1 MCWQLLAVAVTSR
14 VPGAGQRI
22 PGMLRVPN
30 PGMLRVPN
38 PGMLRVPNPGMLR
51 VPDTGML
58 RVPNPGMLQVPNPGM
73 LRVPDPGMLRVPNP
87 GMLQVPNPG
96 MLRVPDPGMLR
107 VPNPGM
113 LRDSPPVTRVFC
125 TVSCPARREPGPW
138 GVTQKGWSPDG
149 QRTCTGLQQESGV
162 QGKSSPTKEQNSAL
176 ISPAI
181 IAQSG
186 EGEPRGSQPS
196 VPMQAPCPSP
206 GSAIAS
212 SAFLVPP
219 SRVEIQASSADTVS
233 PPGCAGAQHSPRQQG
248 GFASITV
255 TARRVPGCPAELA
268 PAPGAAQVSPTP
280 RSVPA
285 LLQRWPPPHN
295 QPPPKLPKPC
305 PKLGEEPPEQ
315 LSEPGIKEDG
325 VALQSSDGREEM
337 SPSFIASVQLQ
348 LSQPSPNSI
357 YYLDKS
363 LSVCIDQP
371 RAKCQKMYRS
381 TLSLRLKC
389 SLSGLTAD
397 GADGIANGE
406 PMEGRAPGHVPG
418 ASGAPGTA
426 HLSSG
431 NWGIQK
437 GRAKEGHRGTK
448 HPLQSVFA
456 PGLAASVDIPRG
468 PRQAEAQQEDEQP
481 GSHRGVFSL
490 RIPHSSNE
498 AGTPML
504 LGSRKRSSTTAPGSP
519 PDPAPRE
526 TIAAATDGSS
536 SRADPSKDTSSSK
549 EIQAQGV
556 LKPEM
561 SVSSRV
567 CSTKASSRI
576 LREENVRGQQQLL
589 KSDCGFPGW
598 RDRTKELEA
607 QEERERARR
616 VALSRVTL
624 SRVSLP
630 RGTLPRGT
638 LPRPCSPAVTW
649 PQFSSQPGKTPA
661 APRTLREAL
670 ELHNPQFI
678 SRSQK
683 RQKRLQL
690 MVQLRRA
697 QQREAAPGTP
707 RALPRKLSTSSAR
720 RKKQFTI
727 PDPLSDNLFKPK
739 ERVIPE
745 KEMHMRSKRIYDNL
759 PEVKK
764 KQEEKQKRI
773 IIQSNRL
780 RVEMF
785 KKQLLDQL
793 LHRNTE

>member
-1 MCWQLLAVAVTSR
+1 MT
-14 VPGAGQRI
+14 
-22 PGMLRVPN
+22 
-30 PGMLRVPN
+30 
-38 PGMLRVPNPGMLR
+38 
-51 VPDTGML
+51 
-58 RVPNPGMLQVPNPGM
+58 
-73 LRVPDPGMLRVPNP
+73 
-87 GMLQVPNPG
+87 
-96 MLRVPDPGMLR
+96 
-107 VPNPGM
+107 
-113 LRDSPPVTRVFC
+113 
-125 TVSCPARREPGPW
+125 

-162 QGKSSPTKEQNSAL
+162 RGKSSPTTEQNTAL
-176 ISPAI
+176 ISPAV
-181 IAQSG
+181 IAQAA
-186 EGEPRGSQPS
+186 EGKSRGSQPS
-196 VPMQAPCPSP
+196 LPMQALVPQPRACPSH

-212 SAFLVPP
+212 RRFLVPP
-219 SRVEIQASSADTVS
+219 SRVEIQASSAETMAPSDC
-233 PPGCAGAQHSPRQQG
+233 PGAQQSPSQQR

-255 TARRVPGCPAELA
+255 TARRVPVGSAELA
-268 PAPGAAQVSPTP
+268 PVSPT
-280 RSVPA
+280 SSNVPA
-285 LLQRWPPPHN
+285 GLQRWPPPAD
-295 QPPPKLPKPC
+295 QPPPKLSKSC
-305 PKLGEEPPEQ
+305 SKSGEQPPEQ
-315 LSEPGIKEDG
+315 LSVPGIKEDG
-325 VALQSSDGREEM
+325 VSLQSSDGREEM
-337 SPSFIASVQLQ
+337 PPSFISSVQLQ
-348 LSQPSPNSI
+348 VSQPCPNSI

-371 RAKCQKMYRS
+371 RVKCQKMYRS

-397 GADGIANGE
+397 GVDGIANGE
-406 PMEGRAPGHVPG
+406 PMEDRAPGEIPG
-418 ASGAPGTA
+418 ANGAPLAA
-426 HLSSG
+426 HLSTGCTG
-431 NWGIQK
+431 NKGIGK
-437 GRAKEGHRGTK
+437 GRGKGGHWSSK
-448 HPLQSVFA
+448 YPLQSVFA
-456 PGLAASVDIPRG
+456 PGLAAFVAVPRG
-468 PRQAEAQQEDEQP
+468 PHQAAAAQEEDEQP
-481 GSHRGVFSL
+481 GGHHAVFSL
-490 RIPHSSNE
+490 QIPHASNE
-498 AGTPML
+498 TGTPML
-504 LGSRKRSSTTAPGSP
+504 LGSRKKSSTTAPGSP
-519 PDPAPRE
+519 PDPASRE

-536 SRADPSKDTSSSK
+536 SRADPSKDTSKSK

-556 LKPEM
+556 LKPKM
-561 SVSSRV
+561 SVSSSV
-567 CSTKASSRI
+567 CNTKASSRI
-576 LREENVRGQQQLL
+576 LREENVHGQEQLL

-598 RDRTKELEA
+598 RDRRKELEA
-607 QEERERARR
+607 QEERERGRR
-616 VALSRVTL
+616 VALSRVAL
-624 SRVSLP
+624 SRVTLP

-638 LPRPCSPAVTW
+638 LPRPCSPAVTWEKNLLTW

-670 ELHNPQFI
+670 EIHNPQFI

-697 QQREAAPGTP
+697 QQREAPAGAP